1 MKRIIALACITFA
14 SPALSA
20 TEFELVGASSK
31 YDRYC
36 IDMRT
41 LSELE
46 AAPAITSTSA
56 LNKLFDC
63 KKTFVL
69 PLPVEA
75 SPDEINRYTRN
86 MEPFKGHWVLLWST
100 VGTRSDVMEIE
111 LEKIGIKVETIKGG
125 TYYLGDALGG

>member
-1 MKRIIALACITFA
+1 MKRIIALVCIIFA
-14 SPALSA
+14 SPALS
-20 TEFELVGASSK
+20 TEKIELVGASSK

-69 PLPVEA
+69 PLPEAA
-75 SPDEINRYTRN
+75 SPDEINRYSKV
-86 MEPFKGHWVLLWST
+86 MEQFEGHWVLLWST
-100 VGTRSDVMEIE
+100 VGTRSEVMKNE
-111 LEKIGIKVETIKGG
+111 LEKIDIKVKTIIGG

>member
-1 MKRIIALACITFA
+1 MSALACITLA
-14 SPALSA
+14 SSALNA
-20 TEFELVGASSK
+20 AEFELLGASSK

-41 LSELE
+41 LPELE

-63 KKTFVL
+63 KKTFTL
-69 PLPVEA
+69 PLPEGA
-75 SPDEINRYTRN
+75 SPENINLYVKA
-86 MEPFKGHWVLLWST
+86 MEQFKGHWVLLWST
-100 VGTRSDVMEIE
+100 VGTRSEVMEIE
-111 LEKIGIKVETIKGG
+111 LEKIGIKVRTIKGG